1 MKIRYRVAAILGLEC
16 GKQVFEFLS
25 EHENIELVTVYALSK
40 KKSKDVAG
48 FIDFSSFVPK
58 EIFEPYDSLSN
69 IEKSISGLQKIDV
82 IFAIGISE
90 IIKEPILSASR
101 LGCIGVH
108 AALLPDRPGCS
119 PVVWAILDGLTETA
133 VTLFRMEKEI
143 DSGPIFDVEKI
154 KIGKFETAGQLR
166 KKCDAGIIKL
176 LERSLNGILIG
187 KNRGTPQKSRPKK
200 YTRKRGLE
208 DGEINLLS
216 NAESILRKINALSSP
231 YPGAHFYAGDGYPII
246 IEKARLGGHELL
258 RREPKSN
265 KNILCVVAHP
275 DDEALG
281 VGGTLIRHSI
291 QGDNVQIIIVSEGES
306 AKSSDSPFDPE
317 RMAKAQSWCNQT
329 GCTLR
334 ASYGFFDQK
343 LDQTPLIEIIHKLE
357 IDIYQFQPDVIYT
370 HHPADMNS
378 DHGVVSKAVLAS
390 VRPMKKTT
398 SVNEILAF
406 ETPSSTEQAPN
417 IPQFT
422 FMPTHYVDITGVWQ
436 KKILTLA
443 VYDNELRSD
452 PHPRSVERI
461 KSLAMK
467 RGAESGLDLAEA
479 FVVLRRLWRDSYK

>member
-187 KNRGTPQKSRPKK
+187 KNRGTPR
-200 YTRKRGLE
+200 R
-208 DGEINLLS
+208 
-216 NAESILRKINALSSP
+216 AAL
-231 YPGAHFYAGDGYPII
+231 
-246 IEKARLGGHELL
+246 
-258 RREPKSN
+258 
-265 KNILCVVAHP
+265 KNIL
-275 DDEALG
+275 G
-281 VGGTLIRHSI
+281 
-291 QGDNVQIIIVSEGES
+291 NV
-306 AKSSDSPFDPE
+306 D
-317 RMAKAQSWCNQT
+317 
-329 GCTLR
+329 L
-334 ASYGFFDQK
+334 
-343 LDQTPLIEIIHKLE
+343 
-357 IDIYQFQPDVIYT
+357 
-370 HHPADMNS
+370 
-378 DHGVVSKAVLAS
+378 
-390 VRPMKKTT
+390 KT
-398 SVNEILAF
+398 V
-406 ETPSSTEQAPN
+406 
-417 IPQFT
+417 
-422 FMPTHYVDITGVWQ
+422 
-436 KKILTLA
+436 K
-443 VYDNELRSD
+443 
-452 PHPRSVERI
+452 
-461 KSLAMK
+461 
-467 RGAESGLDLAEA
+467 
-479 FVVLRRLWRDSYK
+479 